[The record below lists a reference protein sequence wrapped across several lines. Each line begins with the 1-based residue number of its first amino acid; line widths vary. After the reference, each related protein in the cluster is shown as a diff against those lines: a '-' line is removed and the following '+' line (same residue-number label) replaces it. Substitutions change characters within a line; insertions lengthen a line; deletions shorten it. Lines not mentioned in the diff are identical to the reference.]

1 MSRLP
6 TAAFHRVLWVLTVTA
21 GLLLAAGGGPQAQT
35 TRDRIIETITVEG
48 TQRIDPETVRTYMT
62 VVPGDPFDAAA
73 VNESLKRLFGTGFF
87 SDVEITESLDQRAL
101 IVRVTENP
109 IISRVA
115 FEGNLRINDED
126 LRPEVQT
133 QPRAIFTRSKIQDD
147 VQRILNVYR
156 RSGRFAATVEPKL
169 IEQPQNRVDVVFEIN
184 EGPLTEVERIVF
196 IGNTKFSDGELR
208 DEIFTA
214 EARFWRFWASDDIY
228 DPDRLSVDQESLRR
242 FYLSEGYADFRV
254 VSAVAELTPAG
265 DAFVLTFTVD
275 EGERYKFGAIEVE
288 SRLPAIEAETLLP
301 LLVATPDDWYN
312 ADLINEDIDALTDR
326 IGEAGFAFVTVRP
339 QPRTDRSN
347 RVIDLVYEIGEGPRV
362 YVERIEI
369 VGNVRTEEKVI
380 RREMRLSEG
389 DPFNSSKL
397 RRSRER
403 IRNLGFFE
411 TVDKETVPSSQGDR
425 INIIVRVTEK
435 STGEL
440 SFGVGF
446 STADG
451 PVGDI
456 SLRERNLLGKAQDLR
471 LGLRVSGRTQT
482 LDLSFTEPYFLD
494 RRLSAGFDIFRTDED
509 NTDESSFETETIGFR
524 LRSGYALSEH
534 TRQNWSYGWTS
545 TDLFPGA
552 NASEF
557 VKEAAGKSSTSSIS
571 HTISWDTRDSRFSP
585 TRGIILSMTN
595 EFAGLGGSERFI
607 KNEFSAAGYYEAFP
621 KVVFSAIGRVGALNG
636 LGEDTNITQRFFL
649 GGERL
654 RGFEVAGVG
663 PRDLSTDDAI
673 GGNYYYTGTL
683 EAEFPLG
690 LPNDLGIR
698 GRVFTEAGSLFGLDN
713 TMPNGVNVP
722 LGDDASVRASVGVGV
737 SWSSPFGPIRV
748 DLGFPILQ
756 ESYDKTQTLYFSF
769 GTRF

>member
-1 MSRLP
+1 MARLP
-6 TAAFHRVLWVLTVTA
+6 TASFHKFLWVLMLVA
-21 GLLLAAGGGPQAQT
+21 ALALGNGPSQAQT
-35 TRDRIIETITVEG
+35 SSAPVIETITVEG

-62 VVPGDPFDAAA
+62 VAPGDPLDAGA

-87 SDVEITESLDQRAL
+87 ANVEIIEGTDRRSLT
-101 IVRVTENP
+101 VRVKENP

-115 FEGNLRINDED
+115 FEGNLRIKDED

-133 QPRAIFTRSKIQDD
+133 QPRAIYTRSKIQDD

-169 IEQPQNRVDVVFEIN
+169 IEQPQNRVDVVFEVN
-184 EGPLTEVERIVF
+184 EGPLTHVERIVF
-196 IGNTKFSDGELR
+196 IGNTKFSDSDLQG
-208 DEIFTA
+208 EIFTS
-214 EARFWRFWASDDIY
+214 ETRFWRFWASDDIY

-254 VSAVAELTPAG
+254 VSAVAELTPAK

-288 SRLPAIEAETLLP
+288 SRLPAIDAKTLLP

-339 QPRTDRSN
+339 EARPDRTN

-362 YVERIEI
+362 YVDRIEI
-369 VGNVRTEEKVI
+369 IGNIRTEEKVI

-389 DPFNSSKL
+389 DPFNTSKL

-403 IRNLGFFE
+403 IRNLGFFD
-411 TVDKETVPSSQGDR
+411 TVDTETVPSSQGDR
-425 INIIVRVTEK
+425 TNIIVRVTER

-451 PVGDI
+451 PIGDI
-456 SLRERNLLGKAQDLR
+456 SLRERNLLGKGQDLR

-482 LDLSFTEPYFLD
+482 IDLSFTEPYFLD

-509 NTDESSFETETIGFR
+509 NTDESSFETESLGFR
-524 LRSGYALSEH
+524 LRSGYALTEH

-545 TDLFPGA
+545 TDLLPGA
-552 NASEF
+552 NSSEF
-557 VKEAAGKSSTSSIS
+557 VKEAAGKSSTSSIA
-571 HTISWDTRDSRFSP
+571 HTISWDTRDNRFSP
-585 TRGIILSMTN
+585 TRGFVLSMTN
-595 EFAGLGGSERFI
+595 ELAGLGGSERFL
-607 KNEFSAAGYYEAFP
+607 KNQFSAAGYYEVFP
-621 KVVFSAIGRVGALNG
+621 EVVFSAIGRLGTLNG
-636 LGEDTNITQRFFL
+636 LGEDTDITQRFFL

-654 RGFEVAGVG
+654 RGFAVAGVG
-663 PRDLSTDDAI
+663 PRDLSTDDSI

-713 TMPNGVNVP
+713 TQPNGVNVP

-737 SWSSPFGPIRV
+737 SWESPFGPIRV
-748 DLGFPILQ
+748 DLGFPVLQ

>member
-1 MSRLP
+1 MARLP
-6 TAAFHRVLWVLTVTA
+6 TAAFHKFLWVLMLVA
-21 GLLLAAGGGPQAQT
+21 GLALANGEAQAQSSSAPL
-35 TRDRIIETITVEG
+35 IQTITVEG

-62 VVPGDPFDAAA
+62 VAPGDPLDAAA

-87 SDVEITESLDQRAL
+87 ANVEIIEGADGRSLT
-101 IVRVTENP
+101 VRVKENP
-109 IISRVA
+109 IVSRVA
-115 FEGNLRINDED
+115 FEGNLRIEDED

-133 QPRAIFTRSKIQDD
+133 QPRAIYTRSKIQDD

-184 EGPLTEVERIVF
+184 EGELTQVERIVF
-196 IGNTKFSDGELR
+196 IGNTKFSDSDLR
-208 DEIFTA
+208 GEIFTA

-254 VSAVAELTPAG
+254 VSAVAELTPAA

-288 SRLPAIEAETLLP
+288 SRLPAIDAETLLP
-301 LLVATPDDWYN
+301 LLAATPDDWYN

-326 IGEAGFAFVTVRP
+326 IGEAGFAFVDVRP
-339 QPRTDRSN
+339 IPRPDRTN
-347 RVIDLVYEIGEGPRV
+347 RLINLVYEVGEGPRV
-362 YVERIEI
+362 YVDRIDI

-389 DPFNSSKL
+389 DPFNTSKL

-411 TVDKETVPSSQGDR
+411 TVETETVPSSQGDR
-425 INIIVRVTEK
+425 TNIIVRVTEQ

-451 PVGDI
+451 PIGDI
-456 SLRERNLLGKAQDLR
+456 SLRERNLLGKGQDLR

-494 RRLSAGFDIFRTDED
+494 RRMSAGFDIFRIDED
-509 NTDESSFETETIGFR
+509 NTDESSFETESLGFR
-524 LRSGYALSEH
+524 LRTGYALTEH

-545 TDLFPGA
+545 TDLFPGS

-557 VKEAAGKSSTSSIS
+557 VNEAAGSSSTSSVS
-571 HTISWDTRDSRFSP
+571 HTISWDTRDNRFSP
-585 TRGIILSMTN
+585 TRGFVLSMTN
-595 EFAGLGGSERFI
+595 ELAGFGGSERFI
-607 KNEFSAAGYYEAFP
+607 KNQFSAAGYYEVFP
-621 KVVFSAIGRVGALNG
+621 EVILSAIGRAGALNG
-636 LGEDTNITQRFFL
+636 LGEDTDITQRFFL

-654 RGFEVAGVG
+654 RGFAVAGVG

-698 GRVFTEAGSLFGLDN
+698 GRVFSEAGSLFGLDN
-713 TMPNGVNVP
+713 TTPNGVNVP
-722 LGDDASVRASVGVGV
+722 LGDAASVRASIGVGV
-737 SWSSPFGPIRV
+737 SWESPFGPIRV
-748 DLGFPILQ
+748 DLGFPVLK
-756 ESYDKTQTLYFSF
+756 ESYDETQTLYFSF